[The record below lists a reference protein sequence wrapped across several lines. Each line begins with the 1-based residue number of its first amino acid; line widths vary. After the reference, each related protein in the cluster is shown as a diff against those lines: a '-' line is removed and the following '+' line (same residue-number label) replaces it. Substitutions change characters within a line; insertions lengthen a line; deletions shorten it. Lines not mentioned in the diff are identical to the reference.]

1 MESKKTTIDLVIF
14 TLPLLLNNMVQSTGI
29 QKIFLI
35 RLRTVTET
43 QVMIKGCPIV
53 VALVSYSKLS
63 AVCYPAASITT
74 RPQQL
79 PGQKCSCFNKSSGV
93 LT

>member
-35 RLRTVTET
+35 SRTVTET
-43 QVMIKGCPIV
+43 QVMIRKD
-53 VALVSYSKLS
+53 A
-63 AVCYPAASITT
+63 
-74 RPQQL
+74 Q
-79 PGQKCSCFNKSSGV
+79 
-93 LT
+93 

>member
-29 QKIFLI
+29 QNIFLI
-35 RLRTVTET
+35 SRTVTET

-53 VALVSYSKLS
+53 AALVSYSKLS
-63 AVCYPAASITT
+63 EVCYPVA
-74 RPQQL
+74 
-79 PGQKCSCFNKSSGV
+79 
-93 LT
+93 